1 MSKHRW
7 VGSWRP
13 HRPRV
18 PVASQFRSPGP
29 QYGLPSGIGYEHCDP
44 STQRAPAFSFGLR
57 LGDPELPRSPG
68 PQYMVPTG
76 CTARGRDRGPAF
88 TMSGRARQR
97 RASDTP
103 GPGEPRREGGA
114 GQKPPELWGRVPSPP
129 GPGSYQLPPVMG
141 PHLVNKK
148 SAPQC
153 TMTGRGPS
161 IFENKK
167 TTPGPSKYSTVD
179 TNVYMTR
186 APRCTMTGRSRP
198 RAVSHTPGPSDY
210 SPNQKQGQTFGVRHS
225 ESVIPVMDSRP

>member
-1 MSKHRW
+1 
-7 VGSWRP
+7 
-13 HRPRV
+13 
-18 PVASQFRSPGP
+18 
-29 QYGLPSGIGYEHCDP
+29 
-44 STQRAPAFSFGLR
+44 
-57 LGDPELPRSPG
+57 
-68 PQYMVPTG
+68 
-76 CTARGRDRGPAF
+76 
-88 TMSGRARQR
+88 MSGRARQR

-103 GPGEPRREGGA
+103 GPA
-114 GQKPPELWGRVPSPP
+114 YYSPELADRMTLPSAPACSVTSRGRQDKPQQTP

-210 SPNQKQGQTFGVRHS
+210 SPKQSQKQGQTFGVRHS